1 MSTSLI
7 MHQTGGK
14 YAAATVPRKRGRPRT
29 LTDDQQIPERRR
41 KQLRVAQQAYRK
53 RKETTINNLQ
63 SRVHELESGIEALGK
78 SFLSFSN
85 LLLDAQVIHENPQVA
100 AALQEITKQCV
111 SLAQVDQDAPDSEAS
126 VVRSDTTSTSPSR
139 EPRENL
145 QIISTG
151 SGSHVSQSD
160 ISTFNTIYQPS
171 EVHQELSPFQNLP
184 LTPPYPPQTFL
195 PFGLV
200 LTSPNITHQMP
211 HFVSDSYPTSVAGG
225 AILEGAP
232 WTLAQRLV
240 RRCCQNAYRLLTHA
254 AGNEPLVQAIF
265 GKPLTN
271 FERNTLISEFFAA
284 TQDQFG
290 DIVEFKSRVFSVDH
304 RWRNDCPPGLE
315 ATSSGMWQKVQEKG
329 IDEWIDANE
338 IQRFLQERGVRIQD
352 ISHSASTMPPHG
364 GQYHYAPQLNISS
377 FVDLLCH
384 LGANCLGRGPIFQ
397 RSNVERAL
405 QMTISELPWGADT
418 GGSLG
423 GLSHFTVF
431 AAHVHRRAM
440 NTNRHNVTAP
450 EKAWFY

>member
-1 MSTSLI
+1 MLQSENDVLVAAPAP
-7 MHQTGGK
+7 
-14 YAAATVPRKRGRPRT
+14 AAATVPRKRGRPRT

-41 KQLRVAQQAYRK
+41 KQLRLAQQAYRK

-85 LLLDAQVIHENPQVA
+85 LLLDAQVLHENPQIA

-111 SLAQVDQDAPDSEAS
+111 SLAQVDQDPPDSEAS

-151 SGSHVSQSD
+151 SGSHVSQCD

-171 EVHQELSPFQNLP
+171 EVHQELSTFQNLP
-184 LTPPYPPQTFL
+184 LTPPCPPETVL

-200 LTSPNITHQMP
+200 LTSPNISHQMP
-211 HFVSDSYPTSVAGG
+211 HFVSDSYSTSVAGG
-225 AILEGAP
+225 AILEGGFLD
-232 WTLAQRLV
+232 T
-240 RRCCQNAYRLLTHA
+240 CA
-254 AGNEPLVQAIF
+254 ASIQAIF

-284 TQDQFG
+284 TQDHFG

-304 RWRNDCPPGLE
+304 RWRNDCSPSLE

-338 IQRFLQERGVRIQD
+338 IQRFLQERGVRTQD

-364 GQYHYAPQLNISS
+364 GQYHYALQLNISR
-377 FVDLLCH
+377 FVDFLCH

-405 QMTISELPWGADT
+405 QMTISELPWGADA
-418 GGSLG
+418 G
-423 GLSHFTVF
+423 VF
-431 AAHVHRRAM
+431 AAHVHGRAM

-450 EKAWFY
+450 DKAWFY